1 MVLDIIFRKIRR
13 NSSGRESGPARP
25 RALACLHLALD
36 IRWAAIRAQS
46 PLIPYGPA
54 LDSVL
59 GQKQTRPTVMF
70 FVRLG
75 RFTGHRSPPRTATR
89 ATLYFPAAG
98 SGLVHRY
105 THRVLVLAA
114 VQQPAVQ
121 PAHLLNLLD
130 GFGSLSGR
138 SPHAIL
144 PQPQVRRRGPRHL
157 MTPLYTSTP
166 HSAAGVHVTADECRG
181 GVRDRST
188 PSPDVL
194 SSVDGTRSSMP
205 CAPA

>member
-1 MVLDIIFRKIRR
+1 
-13 NSSGRESGPARP
+13 
-25 RALACLHLALD
+25 
-36 IRWAAIRAQS
+36 
-46 PLIPYGPA
+46 
-54 LDSVL
+54 
-59 GQKQTRPTVMF
+59 
-70 FVRLG
+70 
-75 RFTGHRSPPRTATR
+75 
-89 ATLYFPAAG
+89 
-98 SGLVHRY
+98 
-105 THRVLVLAA
+105 